1 MRNKLISFILLS
13 FLVILPLPSVVE
25 EKLEVTTSV
34 PEDFGIV
41 FPSDA
46 LHIDRLYFAFKSSDG
61 YSYLTENMP
70 LIINSMEANSLHLV
84 MLYYGN
90 QAETYNVRMEFDV
103 GQGWVSNE
111 IAGSVVPITIDLDKS
126 DGPQDVMVENVDY
139 GVVNLSVPPAGP
151 RRGESVLD
159 VDLGWDGYYDL
170 EPGMYETDLN
180 IRMTTI

>member
-70 LIINSMEANSLHLV
+70 LKADVRRCNQWRHKRPLSCRLRQSRPKAGNSAAGLWTERALSAQRGAA
-84 MLYYGN
+84 ML
-90 QAETYNVRMEFDV
+90 
-103 GQGWVSNE
+103 
-111 IAGSVVPITIDLDKS
+111 
-126 DGPQDVMVENVDY
+126 
-139 GVVNLSVPPAGP
+139 
-151 RRGESVLD
+151 
-159 VDLGWDGYYDL
+159 
-170 EPGMYETDLN
+170 
-180 IRMTTI
+180 